1 MNFEHELRMDFLT
14 ACRAALHKVSQAT
27 NGGLAQPSNLK
38 AAINILPSQSYFT
51 LGQGLCSRSASNNPF
66 KLSSGPSE
74 LLCEALE
81 HGLPVKRTNPGLAP
95 AIRWNF

>member
-38 AAINILPSQSYFT
+38 AAINILASQS
-51 LGQGLCSRSASNNPF
+51 LGQGLCSCSASNTPF
-66 KLSSGPSE
+66 KLLSGPLE
-74 LLCEALE
+74 LLPEALE
-81 HGLPVKRTNPGLAP
+81 HRLPAQHTNPEMAP